1 MRAAVF
7 QKYGAASELTIRSVE
22 QPQPKATEVLIK
34 VHASSINPIDW
45 KIRNGY
51 FLLRWLFGLIRP
63 RKNILG
69 IDFAGEIIRVGTAAN
84 KFKLHDQV
92 FGAISG
98 GTYAEYVC
106 AEEGK
111 IFYKPRS
118 MSFQDAAGVPLAGL
132 TALQALR
139 DKGTIHPTDNV
150 LVYGASGGVGSF
162 AVQLARSFGANVTAI
177 CSKEQIPLVK
187 SLGAQMVMDRAAI
200 NHESLE
206 NQYDIV
212 FDAAGKTSYG
222 RFKKSLKPKGIYI
235 TSTPQ
240 IKNLLPLVLTMGS
253 NRKAKTLIARFNSQD
268 LAILSEKIQQGALR
282 TVIDSVYP
290 LDEIVPAHRQAE
302 QGHSTGKV
310 IIQVARNQ

>member
-118 MSFQDAAGVPLAGL
+118 MSFQDAAGVPKAKRIQNDSREN
-132 TALQALR
+132 TALV
-139 DKGTIHPTDNV
+139 DTIQNCTKRADWRF
-150 LVYGASGGVGSF
+150 GG
-162 AVQLARSFGANVTAI
+162 
-177 CSKEQIPLVK
+177 
-187 SLGAQMVMDRAAI
+187 
-200 NHESLE
+200 H
-206 NQYDIV
+206 
-212 FDAAGKTSYG
+212 
-222 RFKKSLKPKGIYI
+222 
-235 TSTPQ
+235 
-240 IKNLLPLVLTMGS
+240 LPW
-253 NRKAKTLIARFNSQD
+253 
-268 LAILSEKIQQGALR
+268 QGP
-282 TVIDSVYP
+282 SV
-290 LDEIVPAHRQAE
+290 
-302 QGHSTGKV
+302 
-310 IIQVARNQ
+310 